1 MMPRVDGRA
10 TLAGMK
16 AQAARTASP
25 LRYCGRS
32 FTPED
37 LETIRAITEDP
48 RHATRKDIARAVC
61 AALHWVQPDGQP
73 KLVSCHVALQGMEA
87 HGVIWLPL
95 PTRAPTRPH
104 PPRRAPAGE
113 PGTPITGSRG
123 DLRALRLAPVA
134 DRAESALWNELSELS
149 DRYHYL
155 GRTQSAGAQCRY
167 LAWDGDRALASLD
180 MDAVIAQGFAE
191 AQRRDQTHRRT
202 WLALVDG
209 NNEQLR
215 HIRKH
220 ANRAQV
226 RVVVLLDFIH
236 VLEHLWRAAW
246 CFFDEK
252 DPAAER

>member
-1 MMPRVDGRA
+1 
-10 TLAGMK
+10 MK

-95 PTRAPTRPH
+95 PTRAPTRPR
-104 PPRRAPAGE
+104 PPRRTPAGE

-123 DLRALRLAPVA
+123 DLREDRPRREVAPHAGALAGRAGAGPATRPAQGRRYRDCATRRRARAAPSRRQPVA
-134 DRAESALWNELSELS
+134 PARPRAS
-149 DRYHYL
+149 
-155 GRTQSAGAQCRY
+155 RT
-167 LAWDGDRALASLD
+167 RA
-180 MDAVIAQGFAE
+180 
-191 AQRRDQTHRRT
+191 
-202 WLALVDG
+202 
-209 NNEQLR
+209 
-215 HIRKH
+215 
-220 ANRAQV
+220 
-226 RVVVLLDFIH
+226 
-236 VLEHLWRAAW
+236 
-246 CFFDEK
+246 
-252 DPAAER
+252 